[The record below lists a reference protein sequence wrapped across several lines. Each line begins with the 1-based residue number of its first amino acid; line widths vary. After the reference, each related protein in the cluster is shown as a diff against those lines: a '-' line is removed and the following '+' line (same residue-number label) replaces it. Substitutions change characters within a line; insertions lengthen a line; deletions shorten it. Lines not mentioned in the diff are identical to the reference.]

1 MPYPLYTI
9 QNEFEFFEIIKKLNP
24 KEVIIDNYNFT
35 IKHQKEFKKL
45 FPDIKLSCFD
55 DEYKEY
61 FCDEILNIAPFTN
74 KNRYKEPQKVRILPP
89 PIRDEFFI
97 EKNKKYKK
105 DGILVSLG
113 GSDSKN
119 LTLKILKLLKNKK
132 INLYITTA
140 NKNIKKIK
148 RYAKIHKNINLHI
161 NQDIAKGMSQ
171 SEFAIIT
178 PSTIAYEAMFMK
190 LPFLAIKVAN
200 NQNEMVKYLKK
211 KRYIVINQNQIKRI
225 KNFNI

>member
-1 MPYPLYTI
+1 VPYPLYTI
-9 QNEFEFFEIIKKLNP
+9 QNEFEFFEIVKKLNP
-24 KEVIIDNYNFT
+24 KEVIIDNYDFN
-35 IKHQKEFKKL
+35 IEYQKEFKKL

-105 DGILVSLG
+105 KGILVSLG

-148 RYAKIHKNINLHI
+148 RYAKIHKNIHLHI
-161 NQDIAKGMSQ
+161 NQDIAKGMAQ